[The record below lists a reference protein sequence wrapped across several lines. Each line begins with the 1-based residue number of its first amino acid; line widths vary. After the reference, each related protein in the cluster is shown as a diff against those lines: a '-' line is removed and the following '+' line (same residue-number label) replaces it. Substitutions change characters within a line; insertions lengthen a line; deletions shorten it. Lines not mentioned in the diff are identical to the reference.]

1 MSEDGGPPSRPAAS
15 ITPWRLVWI
24 ALAISILGTA
34 VLGGVA
40 FAIDRN
46 VWWIALGG
54 AASLMAGGGYLG
66 SRSGESEPLYGSLL
80 AILYFGPVVV
90 ILFGGMLT
98 DWLPDPLPGLGIGD
112 STFYFVSPLLMLAA
126 AVAATVFGGRM
137 GQREPRAD

>member
-1 MSEDGGPPSRPAAS
+1 MSQDGGPPSRPAAPN
-15 ITPWRLVWI
+15 TPWKLVWI
-24 ALAISILGTA
+24 ALAISILGTTL
-34 VLGGVA
+34 LGGVA

-54 AASLMAGGGYLG
+54 AASLMAGGGFLG
-66 SRSGESEPLYGSLL
+66 SRSGEPEPVYGSLL

-126 AVAATVFGGRM
+126 AVAASVFGGKM

>member
-1 MSEDGGPPSRPAAS
+1 MSQDGGPPSRPAAPN
-15 ITPWRLVWI
+15 TPWKLVWI

-34 VLGGVA
+34 LLGGA
-40 FAIDRN
+40 LFAIHQN

-66 SRSGESEPLYGSLL
+66 SRSGEPEPLYGSLL
-80 AILYFGPVVV
+80 AILYFGSVLI

-98 DWLPDPLPGLGIGD
+98 EWLPDPLPGLGIGD

-126 AVAATVFGGRM
+126 AVAASVFGGKM

>member
-1 MSEDGGPPSRPAAS
+1 MSQDGGLPSRPAGPN
-15 ITPWRLVWI
+15 TPWKLIWI

-54 AASLMAGGGYLG
+54 AASLVVGGGYLG
-66 SRSGESEPLYGSLL
+66 SRSGEAEPLYGSLL
-80 AILYFGPVVV
+80 AILYFGLVLV

-98 DWLPDPLPGLGIGD
+98 EWLPDPLPGLGIGD
-112 STFYFVSPLLMLAA
+112 STFYFVSPVLMLAA
-126 AVAATVFGGRM
+126 AVAASVFGGKVW
-137 GQREPRAD
+137 QQEPRAD